1 MKNKRVIVTIIIFLL
16 ILTFLFP
23 YTGDDWAWGSKIGLE
38 RLFNGFKNYNG
49 RYIGNLI
56 VLLLT
61 RSRILRSIIMTSTI
75 LGILTLSLKIVNKEN
90 KTLFLIAFSLFL
102 TIPNIIFRQA
112 IVWTSGFTN
121 YALSALLVL
130 IYLYF
135 NKDISYQEIENK
147 SNKICF
153 MFLLLGFISS
163 LFVENITLYNIMI
176 SIIIIVYSYKKYKRV
191 SNFNFSYLIGSILGA
206 IVMFSNGAYRNV
218 VNNTDNYRTIA
229 KGFKGIILRIKD
241 NYFGVIYYRLIFN
254 NLFINLIL
262 SFLLMLLVFKFLNKK
277 KIKDNH
283 KKIVLITSTINI
295 CYILYSLITVINPNW
310 FILLKYTSYFEGVF
324 TAVYFVS
331 IIILI
336 LITVIDKKI
345 KNKLLFYLLII
356 ILINLPLLFVT
367 PIGGRCFFSSYII
380 FIILILELINYLV
393 NEIVMEYVYKFS
405 LIISITF
412 GIYLFNIYAYISII
426 DSRRLNYLRKMS
438 KTETEITLPILP
450 YEEYTWMS
458 NPSLGNDL
466 KDRYKL
472 FYNINDE
479 VDFLCIDYEIWNEI
493 K

>member
-1 MKNKRVIVTIIIFLL
+1 M
-16 ILTFLFP
+16 
-23 YTGDDWAWGSKIGLE
+23 
-38 RLFNGFKNYNG
+38 
-49 RYIGNLI
+49 
-56 VLLLT
+56 
-61 RSRILRSIIMTSTI
+61 
-75 LGILTLSLKIVNKEN
+75 
-90 KTLFLIAFSLFL
+90 
-102 TIPNIIFRQA
+102 
-112 IVWTSGFTN
+112 
-121 YALSALLVL
+121 LVL

-412 GIYLFNIYAYISII
+412 GIYLLNIYAYICFL
-426 DSRRLNYLRKMS
+426 DYMRLSYLRKMS
-438 KTETEITLPILP
+438 KTETEIILPILP
-450 YEEYTWMS
+450 CNEYIWMS
-458 NPSLGNDL
+458 TPIENYDL

-479 VDFLCIDYEIWNEI
+479 VDFLCIDYEVWKNI